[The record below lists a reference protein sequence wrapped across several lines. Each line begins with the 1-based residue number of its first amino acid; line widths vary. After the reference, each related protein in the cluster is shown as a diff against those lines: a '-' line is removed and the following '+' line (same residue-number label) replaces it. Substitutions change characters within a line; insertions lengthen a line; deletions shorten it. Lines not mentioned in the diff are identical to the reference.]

1 MASTEERATRA
12 RAVCGECRHAWA
24 EHPGALHAASVVG
37 ACARCVLDVE
47 HGDRP
52 VACEVHAPSAVAAAA
67 PRVDFAV
74 TLGPASRAAGL
85 GTLLDAVRPDAVAV
99 AFDLPEDEARS
110 WTAEASAASA
120 VLRAAAGL
128 PADTRYRTVDW
139 LPVDDAVWAAFR
151 AVVPHVYTAD
161 VWGARGVG
169 DSLLEAND
177 EGTSVVARLG
187 PDQYAAALHRLP
199 ADALTVLPR
208 RATLLRRVAT
218 WRPGRRDP
226 RPARDAG

>member
-1 MASTEERATRA
+1 MASTGERATRA
-12 RAVCGECRHAWA
+12 RAVCGSCRHAWA

-52 VACEVHAPSAVAAAA
+52 AACEVHVPPSVAAAA

-74 TLGPASRAAGL
+74 TLGPTSRAAGL
-85 GTLLDAVRPDAVAV
+85 RTLVDAVRPDAVAV
-99 AFDLPEDEARS
+99 AFDLPEEDPRT

-128 PADTRYRTVDW
+128 PADTRSRTVVR
-139 LPVDDAVWAAFR
+139 LPVDDAVWSAFR
-151 AVVPHVYTAD
+151 AVVPHVRTAD
-161 VWGARGVG
+161 VWGARDVG
-169 DSLLEAND
+169 GALLETHD
-177 EGTSVVARLG
+177 EGASVVARLG

-208 RATLLRRVAT
+208 RAAILRRVTT
-218 WRPGRRDP
+218 WRPGRREP